1 MPTHAEIY
9 FNIKP
14 ERLQELLPIQ
24 QQVQQQMGQLL
35 ITPTLTPSESI
46 VVGAA
51 AASELITFLYVLA
64 TRIYGSL
71 PPVEY
76 RTALMDILEQIHI
89 LTLGKLDNEE
99 HLQRITVS
107 FTTYLEGYQAGLRDA
122 KPNPPTDQ
130 KESV

>member
-1 MPTHAEIY
+1 VPTYAEMY

-24 QQVQQQMGQLL
+24 QQLQQQMGKLL

-76 RTALMDILEQIHI
+76 RIALMDILEQIHL

-99 HLQRITVS
+99 HLQRMSVS
-107 FTTYLEGYQAGLRDA
+107 FITYLEGYQAGLRDA

-130 KESV
+130 KEPV